1 MATDP
6 RADGVFETSRL
17 LPFKLADVFAA
28 FAQAEQLAQ
37 WWGPDGFTNDFEVFE
52 FRPQGRWTFVMIG
65 PDGQRY
71 PNQNLFVETSPGKV
85 VVRHLSLPHFTLTV
99 SIVEQGSQ
107 AHVHWCQSLDDPV
120 VASHIAHIIEPA
132 NEQNLNRLHKLL
144 AARAAQ

>member
-1 MATDP
+1 MATDT

-17 LPFKLADVFAA
+17 LPFKVSEVFAA

-37 WWGPDGFTNDFEVFE
+37 WWGPDGFTNVFEVFE

-71 PNQNLFVETSPGKV
+71 PNQNLFVETSPDKV
-85 VVRHLSLPHFTLTV
+85 VIRHLSLPLFTLTV
-99 SIVEQGSQ
+99 SMVEQGSQ
-107 AHVHWCQSLDDPV
+107 THLHWCQILDDPA
-120 VASHIAHIIEPA
+120 VATHIAHIIEPS

-144 AARAAQ
+144 LARATQ